1 MKIPAWFKPAAGVT
15 AGAAL
20 AVGLFASPAVQAQEA
35 RNFAVVGTWGQ
46 LDHWIKRESK
56 FWNETLPKAS
66 GGKLTANAKP
76 LTELGL
82 GGNKVMREV
91 KAGAFDFAHG
101 VFLYI
106 AGDSPVIEGA
116 DLSGVVPDLPTF
128 RKAMNAYKPVLQREF
143 TDKFDS
149 TILMLYPWPQTHMFC
164 KMPADTGANVDLS
177 AFKGMKIRSFGTSV
191 SDFITNVLHA
201 APVPVPFGEV
211 LPGLQKGL
219 IDCGATGVLSAYNAK
234 WYQAASHEVVYSLGY
249 TASFLAVNNKVWASL
264 TDDQR
269 KLIQSEVAKL
279 EEQMWSATAQ
289 DDETGLA
296 CNTDGPCPN
305 GEAGGMKAVRLS
317 DKARADVK
325 AALPSAVLASWAKR
339 CNAKSPGCSDDW
351 NKTIG
356 ALIGLEAKE

>member
-1 MKIPAWFKPAAGVT
+1 MKMSAMIKPV
-15 AGAAL
+15 AGALL
-20 AVGLFASPAVQAQEA
+20 AVGLLASPAVHAQET
-35 RNFAVVGTWGQ
+35 RNFAVVGTWGM

-164 KMPADTGANVDLS
+164 KMPADTGADVDLS
-177 AFKGMKIRSFGTSV
+177 AFKGLKIRSFGTSV
-191 SDFITNVLHA
+191 SDFITNVLNA

-279 EEQMWSATAQ
+279 EEQMWTATAQ
-289 DDETGLA
+289 DDDTGLA
-296 CNTDGPCPN
+296 CNTAGPCAN
-305 GEAGGMKAVRLS
+305 GAVGGMKAVRLS

-325 AALPSAVLASWAKR
+325 AALPGAVLASWARR

-356 ALIGLEAKE
+356 ALIGLQAKE